1 MAAATVGR
9 GGYTGLEDPLTVA
22 TYLQSLPGGRTSA
35 SQRAKLLEQLPR
47 ILETDLVLGNGLA
60 DGTHASLKTTG
71 DKVKLIKMSLKSWD
85 APKLVQIY
93 ATLSGSV
100 SIQRLFGILQMS
112 PNISYAVMEDLE
124 ESPFLPLTRSFELL
138 AATPFIQRLRIC
150 YDLALTVAVLHD
162 TKRVIKVLSDSSIYL
177 RDDNGQLTPVLANL
191 ADSRLVSPFHRVPA
205 DAKGSISNYKF
216 EL

>member
-1 MAAATVGR
+1 LAWTAPTLNETR
-9 GGYTGLEDPLTVA
+9 GF
-22 TYLQSLPGGRTSA
+22 
-35 SQRAKLLEQLPR
+35 
-47 ILETDLVLGNGLA
+47 A

-100 SIQRLFGILQMS
+100 SIQRLFGILHVS
-112 PNISYAVMEDLE
+112 ANSSYAVMEDLE
-124 ESPFLPLTRSFELL
+124 EPPFLPLTQSFKLL
-138 AATPFIQRLRIC
+138 ADTPFIQRLRIC
-150 YDLALTVAVLHD
+150 YDLALTVAVLHE

-191 ADSRLVSPFHRVPA
+191 ADSRLVYLVHIPVDRRLYLKRQIRVMIA
-205 DAKGSISNYKF
+205 GITLQNAKQ
-216 EL
+216 